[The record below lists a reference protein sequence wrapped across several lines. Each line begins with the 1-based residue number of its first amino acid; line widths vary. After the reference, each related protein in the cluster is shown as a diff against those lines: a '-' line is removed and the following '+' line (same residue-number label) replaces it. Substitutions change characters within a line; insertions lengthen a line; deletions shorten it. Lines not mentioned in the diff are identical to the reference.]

1 MREYNVLVM
10 FQSMKATAF
19 DLEAPPLD
27 PRIIIRRGD
36 EGVEMV
42 ELPWGLQPKEPGGR
56 PFTLVRAEG
65 RTFPSH
71 RCLVPATEFLV
82 ARQGQRY
89 AFALADGDWFYFAGI
104 WRPASPEWPEAY
116 AILTMAAGPDVVPYQ
131 DRQMAVLRRVQ
142 RMDWLDLA
150 VPEHELFRRHRRGTF
165 TVERHFRPRPV
176 QAALTL

>member
-1 MREYNVLVM
+1 M

-19 DLEAPPLD
+19 DLEAPPMD

-42 ELPWGLQPKEPGGR
+42 ELPWGLRPKEPGGR

-71 RCLVPATEFLV
+71 RCLVPATEFML

-89 AFALADGDWFYFAGI
+89 SFALADGDWFYFAGI
-104 WRPASPEWPEAY
+104 WRPASPQWPEAY
-116 AILTMAAGPDVVPYQ
+116 AILTIAAGPDVVPYQ

-165 TVERHFRPRPV
+165 AVERHVRARPA
-176 QAALTL
+176 QAALAL